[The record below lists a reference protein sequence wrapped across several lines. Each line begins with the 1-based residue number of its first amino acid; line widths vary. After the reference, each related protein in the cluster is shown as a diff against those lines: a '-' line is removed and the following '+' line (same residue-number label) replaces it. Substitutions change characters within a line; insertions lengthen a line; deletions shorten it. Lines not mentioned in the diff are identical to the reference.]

1 MVALPESVSQGP
13 NDFVFLSSIIHQHVS
28 DLFPG
33 MKATGC
39 YQFGVTRNSDL
50 FVDEEEIDDLKRAL
64 EGELSARRFGD
75 EVRLELA
82 DDCPEEVEEF
92 LVRQFEL
99 EEGDV
104 YRCNGPV
111 NLTRLMAIPDLIDRP
126 DLKYPGFASGIPAR
140 VRRNDDIFD
149 VIRRGDLLLHHP
161 FESFAPVID
170 FLRQAARDPNVLA
183 IRQTLYRTGADSA
196 IVKALVDAARQGKE
210 VMVVIELRARFDE
223 EANIELAET
232 LHEAGAQVVY
242 GVVGHKT
249 HSKMMLV
256 LRREG
261 RMLRRYVHLGT
272 GNYHAPD
279 GAPLHR
285 LRLVY
290 LRCGHWR
297 RRSKNVPAADG
308 HGAGGAP

>member
-1 MVALPESVSQGP
+1 M
-13 NDFVFLSSIIHQHVS
+13 
-28 DLFPG
+28 
-33 MKATGC
+33 
-39 YQFGVTRNSDL
+39 
-50 FVDEEEIDDLKRAL
+50 
-64 EGELSARRFGD
+64 
-75 EVRLELA
+75 RLEIA

-99 EEGDV
+99 EEDDV

-140 VRRNDDIFD
+140 VRRNDDIFE

-272 GNYHAPD
+272 GNYHA
-279 GAPLHR
+279 
-285 LRLVY
+285 
-290 LRCGHWR
+290 R
-297 RRSKNVPAADG
+297 RRAFTPITACLPAMRPLATTFKKCSSS
-308 HGAGGAP
+308 